1 MRNDYQIRP
10 RFDKGSKDPV
20 GKNKNRM
27 FKDAPKELSAGEPDA
42 PTELSL
48 EERII
53 RKIREKSKKEEKK

>member
-27 FKDAPKELSAGEPDA
+27 FKDAPKELS
-42 PTELSL
+42 L

-53 RKIREKSKKEEKK
+53 RKIKEKSEKEEKK